1 MDTYKVILI
10 DDEVMELEGIRQLV
24 RWEEYNAE
32 VIGAYKNGEEGLK
45 GIEELE
51 PDIVVT
57 DMKMPVVS
65 GLDVILSLIHI

>member
-32 VIGAYKNGEEGLK
+32 VIGA
-45 GIEELE
+45 
-51 PDIVVT
+51 
-57 DMKMPVVS
+57 
-65 GLDVILSLIHI
+65 